1 MLEVYRYGALLAL
14 VAEKG
19 KSKALSHM
27 SRLERSLVSTE
38 VRRYQN
44 ETTQPL
50 AAFLQDMGIKLR
62 QLIDAKE
69 SGNLED
75 RQVLNLHYS

>member
-1 MLEVYRYGALLAL
+1 M
-14 VAEKG
+14 AEKAKP
-19 KSKALSHM
+19 KSSSHM
-27 SRLERSLVSTE
+27 SRLEKSLASTE

-75 RQVLNLHYS
+75 RQVLNSHNS